1 MPSHKLVQIV
11 AAESTPEKDAAFEK
25 WYTGKHIP
33 MFFEF
38 EGLKQV
44 TRYKLK
50 GDMSKNCSKYLTMYE
65 FDNEADLAAFPKSP
79 AFAAAVE
86 DFEKMKD
93 KIAFTGK
100 WSGVYERIKTWEK

>member
-33 MFFEF
+33 MLFKF
-38 EGLKQV
+38 EGVKQA

-50 GDMSKNCSKYLTMYE
+50 GAINQTCSKYLTIYE
-65 FDNEADLAAFPKSP
+65 FDSEEDMAAFPKSP

-93 KIAFTGK
+93 EIAFTHK
-100 WSGVYERIKTWEK
+100 WAGVYERIKTWER